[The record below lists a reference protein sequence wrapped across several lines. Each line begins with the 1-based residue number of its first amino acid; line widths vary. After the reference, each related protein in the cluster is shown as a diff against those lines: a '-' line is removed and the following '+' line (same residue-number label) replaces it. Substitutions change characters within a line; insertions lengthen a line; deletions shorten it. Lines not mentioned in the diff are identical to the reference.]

1 MTLYQFLSIIGP
13 IIGGFLGVG
22 GVGAY
27 YSYKSSKPKTFAE
40 AQKINA
46 EVVLTFADGW
56 KAYAEKLE
64 RRSEDLDVRLHS
76 NEEDI
81 YKLQQAIRDQD
92 EKNRRTLKEKDDQIY
107 DLQAKNRTLERR
119 VSDMELELSK
129 YKQAAS

>member
-1 MTLYQFLSIIGP
+1 MTLEQLLTTLSPAAGLFIAGG
-13 IIGGFLGVG
+13 IGG
-22 GVGAY
+22 Y
-27 YSYKSSKPKTFAE
+27 YSYKSNKPKTAAE

-64 RRSEDLDVRLHS
+64 RRSEELEARLNA
-76 NEEDI
+76 NEEEI
-81 YKLQQAIRDQD
+81 TKLQRAIRDQD
-92 EKNRRTLKEKDDQIY
+92 EKNRQTLQEKDRQID

-119 VSDMELELSK
+119 VSDLESELSR